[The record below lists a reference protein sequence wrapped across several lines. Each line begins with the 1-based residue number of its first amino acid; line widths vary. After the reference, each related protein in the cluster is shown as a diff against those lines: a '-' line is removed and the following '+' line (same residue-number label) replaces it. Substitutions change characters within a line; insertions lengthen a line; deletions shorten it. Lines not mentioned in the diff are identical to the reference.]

1 MAVGVI
7 VVVGGQWGDEGKGKV
22 VDLLAE
28 EARIVLRSQGGN
40 NAGHT
45 VVVGDRTF
53 KFNLIPSGILHPATV
68 CVIGNGV
75 VLDPRVLLEEVEQL
89 ERAGADLGNL
99 VISERAHMIMPYHP
113 VLDRLEEAAR
123 GDDRL
128 GTTFRGVGPAYSDK
142 VRRIGFRVGDLQK
155 LRFLEKK
162 LDFVLPLKNDVLV
175 KLYSAPPF
183 TKEAILEEYTGYAT
197 RLERFIRDPFPIVQE
212 AVASGQRV
220 ILEGAQGT
228 MLDLDL
234 GTYPYV
240 TSSYPSSGG
249 ALAGAGLGPRHVSTT
264 LGIFKAYTTRVGYG
278 PFPTE
283 LGGTQ
288 GEYLRE
294 RGSEYGTTTGRPRR
308 VGWFDAAVARYS
320 VGVNGIDSIALTK
333 LDVLDELE
341 VVRVCTGYV
350 SKGRR
355 EDHPMANI
363 SHLKHL
369 EPQYEEMPGWRCST
383 RQARRLEDL
392 PKAAAAYVE
401 RLGELAGAPVDL
413 ISVGPSHEETIRRR
427 DAW

>member
-1 MAVGVI
+1 VSVVI
-7 VVVGGQWGDEGKGKV
+7 CLGGQWGDEGKGKI

-28 EARIVLRSQGGN
+28 SAQMVIRSQGGN

-45 VVVGDRTF
+45 VVVGERTF
-53 KFNLIPSGILHPATV
+53 KFNLIPAGILHPETV

-75 VLDPRVLLEEVEQL
+75 VLDPKVLLKEL
-89 ERAGADLGNL
+89 EDLESQGANLDNL

-113 VLDRLEEAAR
+113 VLDRMEEGAR

-128 GTTFRGVGPAYSDK
+128 GTTYRGVGPAYSDK

-162 LDFVLPLKNDVLV
+162 LNFVLPLKNDALV
-175 KLYSAPPF
+175 RLYRADPF
-183 TKEAILEEYTGYAT
+183 TVEAILAEYTEYAS
-197 RLERFIRDPFPIVQE
+197 RLDRFIRDPYPLIQGALQKDE
-212 AVASGQRV
+212 RV

-240 TSSYPSSGG
+240 TSSYPSAGG
-249 ALAGAGLGPRHVSTT
+249 ALGGAGIGPRHVGRTI
-264 LGIFKAYTTRVGYG
+264 GVFKAYTTRVGYG

-283 LGGTQ
+283 LEGSL

-294 RGSEYGTTTGRPRR
+294 RGSEYGTTTGRARR
-308 VGWFDAAVARYS
+308 VGWFDASVARYA

-341 VVRVCTGYV
+341 VIRICTGYR
-350 SKGRR
+350 SKG
-355 EDHPMANI
+355 EPHDHPMANI

-369 EPQYEEMPGWRCST
+369 ELEY
-383 RQARRLEDL
+383 EDL
-392 PKAAAAYVE
+392 PGWQQSTTAARQLSHLPGAARSYLD
-401 RLGELAGAPVDL
+401 RIAELAGAPVDWV
-413 ISVGPSHEETIRRR
+413 SVGAERDQTIEPA
-427 DAW
+427 AW

>member
-1 MAVGVI
+1 VGVI
-7 VVVGGQWGDEGKGKV
+7 VCVGGQWGDEGKGKI

-28 EARIVLRSQGGN
+28 DARIVLRSQGGN

-45 VVVGDRTF
+45 VVVDGRTF
-53 KFNLIPSGILHPATV
+53 KFNLIPSGILHAKTT

-75 VLDPRVLLEEVEQL
+75 VLDPKVLLAEIDAL
-89 ERAGADLGNL
+89 EAAGADLGNL
-99 VISERAHMIMPYHP
+99 VISDRAHMIMPYHP

-128 GTTFRGVGPAYSDK
+128 GTTYRGVGPAYSDK

-162 LDFVLPLKNDVLV
+162 LDFVLPLKNDILV

-183 TKEAILEEYTGYAT
+183 TKAEILAEYTEYAQ
-197 RLERFIRDPFPIVQE
+197 RLDRFIRDPFPILQE
-212 AVASGQRV
+212 AVLQQERV

-249 ALAGAGLGPRHVSTT
+249 ALAGAGLGPRHVSAT
-264 LGIFKAYTTRVGYG
+264 LGVFKAYTTRVGYG

-283 LGGTQ
+283 QEDAL

-308 VGWFDAAVARYS
+308 VGWFDANIARYS

-333 LDVLDELE
+333 LDVLDELP
-341 VVRVCTGYV
+341 VVRVCKGYL
-350 SKGRR
+350 SKG
-355 EDHPMANI
+355 EATDHPMANI

-369 EPQYEEMPGWRCST
+369 EPVYEDLPGWECST
-383 RQARRLEDL
+383 RGARRYQDL
-392 PKAAAAYVE
+392 PAAAQRYVE
-401 RLGELAGAPVDL
+401 RIAELAGASVDL
-413 ISVGPSHEETIRRR
+413 VSVGPERDQTIVRR
-427 DAW
+427 DLW

>member
-1 MAVGVI
+1 MSVVI
-7 VVVGGQWGDEGKGKV
+7 CLGGQWGDEGKGKI

-28 EARIVLRSQGGN
+28 SAQMVIRSQGGN

-53 KFNLIPSGILHPATV
+53 KFNLIPAGILHPSTV

-75 VLDPRVLLEEVEQL
+75 VLDPKVLLQEL
-89 ERAGADLGNL
+89 EALESQGADLDNL

-113 VLDRLEEAAR
+113 VLDRMEEGAR

-128 GTTFRGVGPAYSDK
+128 GTTYRGVGPAYSDK

-162 LDFVLPLKNDVLV
+162 LNFVLPLKNDALTR
-175 KLYSAPPF
+175 LYGAPPF
-183 TKEAILEEYTGYAT
+183 TVGAILAEYTDYAE
-197 RLERFIRDPFPIVQE
+197 RLDRFIRDPYPLIQGV
-212 AVASGQRV
+212 VARDERV

-240 TSSYPSSGG
+240 TSSYPSAGG
-249 ALAGAGLGPRHVSTT
+249 ALAGAGIGPRHVGRTV
-264 LGIFKAYTTRVGYG
+264 GVFKAYTTRVGYG

-283 LGGTQ
+283 LVGEL

-294 RGSEYGTTTGRPRR
+294 RGGEYGTTTGRARR
-308 VGWFDAAVARYS
+308 VGWFDACVARYA
-320 VGVNGIDSIALTK
+320 VGVNGVDSIALTK

-341 VVRVCTGYV
+341 VIRICTGYR
-350 SKGRR
+350 SKGEPR
-355 EDHPMANI
+355 DHPMANI

-369 EPQYEEMPGWRCST
+369 EPEYEELSGWQHST
-383 RQARRLEDL
+383 REARQLADLPEAARR
-392 PKAAAAYVE
+392 YVD
-401 RLGELAGAPVDL
+401 RIAELAGAPVDWV
-413 ISVGPSHEETIRRR
+413 SVGAGRDQTIEPS
-427 DAW
+427 DW

>member
-1 MAVGVI
+1 MSVVI
-7 VVVGGQWGDEGKGKV
+7 CLGGQWGDEGKGKI

-28 EARIVLRSQGGN
+28 SAQMVIRSQGGN

-45 VVVGDRTF
+45 VVVEGHTF
-53 KFNLIPSGILHPATV
+53 KFNLIPAGILHPDTV

-75 VLDPRVLLEEVEQL
+75 VLDPKVLLQEL
-89 ERAGADLGNL
+89 EALESQGADLGHL

-113 VLDRLEEAAR
+113 VLDREEEGAR

-162 LDFVLPLKNDVLV
+162 LNFVLPLKNQALSR
-175 KLYSAPPF
+175 LYGQEPF
-183 TKEAILEEYTGYAT
+183 TVEGILSEYTDYAQ
-197 RLERFIRDPFPIVQE
+197 RLDRFIRDPFPLIQG
-212 AVASGQRV
+212 AVARGDRV
-220 ILEGAQGT
+220 VLEGAQGT

-240 TSSYPSSGG
+240 TSSYPSAGG
-249 ALAGAGLGPRHVSTT
+249 ALAGAGIGPRHVARTI
-264 LGIFKAYTTRVGYG
+264 GVFKAYSTRVGYG

-283 LGGTQ
+283 LEGTL

-294 RGSEYGTTTGRPRR
+294 RGVEYGTTTGRARR
-308 VGWFDAAVARYS
+308 VGWFDACVAAYA

-341 VVRVCTGYV
+341 VIRICTGYR
-350 SKGRR
+350 SKG
-355 EDHPMANI
+355 EPHDHPMANI

-369 EPQYEEMPGWRCST
+369 EPIYQELPGWRSST
-383 RQARRLEDL
+383 TSARHLGDL
-392 PKAAAAYVE
+392 PGAARAYLE
-401 RLGELAGAPVDL
+401 RIAELAGAPVDWV
-413 ISVGPSHEETIRRR
+413 SVGPGREQTIEP
-427 DAW
+427 ANW

>member
-1 MAVGVI
+1 MGVTI
-7 VVVGGQWGDEGKGKV
+7 CVGGQWGDEGKGKV
-22 VDLLAE
+22 VDLLCESAQMV
-28 EARIVLRSQGGN
+28 IRSQGGN

-45 VVVGDRTF
+45 VVAEGRTF
-53 KFNLIPSGILHPATV
+53 KFNLVPSGILHPDTV

-75 VLDPRVLLEEVEQL
+75 VLDPKVVLAEVEQL
-89 ERAGADLGNL
+89 EAAGADLRNL

-113 VLDRLEEAAR
+113 VLDRLEESAR

-162 LDFVLPLKNDVLV
+162 LDFVLPLKNEVLV
-175 KLYSAPPF
+175 KLYGAPPF
-183 TKEAILEEYTGYAT
+183 TASAILEEYTDYAN
-197 RLERFIRDPFPIVQE
+197 RLERFIRDPFPVVQGALARGE
-212 AVASGQRV
+212 RV

-249 ALAGAGLGPRHVSTT
+249 ALAGAGIGPREVTSTV
-264 LGIFKAYTTRVGYG
+264 GVFKAYTTRVGYG

-283 LGGTQ
+283 LEGELA
-288 GEYLRE
+288 EYLRE
-294 RGSEYGTTTGRPRR
+294 RGVEYGTTTGRPRR
-308 VGWFDAAVARYS
+308 VGWFDVPVARYA
-320 VGVNGIDSIALTK
+320 VGVNGIDSLAITK

-341 VVRVCTGYV
+341 RVRICLGYR
-350 SKGRR
+350 SKGRE

-369 EPQYEEMPGWRCST
+369 ECEYLDLPGWRAST
-383 RQARRLEDL
+383 REARSWGELPPQARAYLE
-392 PKAAAAYVE
+392 
-401 RLGELAGAPVDL
+401 RISELVGTPVGL
-413 ISVGPSHEETIRRR
+413 VSVGPER
-427 DAW
+427 DQTVWVGR

>member
-1 MAVGVI
+1 MSVI

-28 EARIVLRSQGGN
+28 RARIVLRSQGGN

-45 VVVGDRTF
+45 VVVDGRTF
-53 KFNLIPSGILHPATV
+53 KFNLIPSGILHPRTI

-75 VLDPRVLLEEVEQL
+75 VLDPKVLLAEVDQL
-89 ERAGADLGNL
+89 EQAGADLGNL

-123 GDDRL
+123 VDDRL

-162 LDFVLPLKNDVLV
+162 LDFVLPLKNDILV
-175 KLYSAPPF
+175 KLYQAPPF
-183 TKEAILEEYTGYAT
+183 TKQEILAEYTDYAS
-197 RLERFIRDPFPIVQE
+197 RLERFIRDPFPIVQT
-212 AVASGQRV
+212 AVGAGERV

-249 ALAGAGLGPRHVSTT
+249 ALAGAGLGPRHVTTT
-264 LGIFKAYTTRVGYG
+264 LGVFKAYTTRVGYG

-283 LGGTQ
+283 LEDSL

-308 VGWFDAAVARYS
+308 VGWFDAAVARYA

-341 VVRVCTGYV
+341 VIRVCTGYS
-350 SKGRR
+350 SKGKA

-363 SHLKHL
+363 SHLKHV
-369 EPQYEEMPGWRCST
+369 EPQFEDLPGWRQST
-383 RQARRLEDL
+383 KGARQFEDL
-392 PKAAAAYVE
+392 PQEARQYVE

-413 ISVGPSHEETIRRR
+413 ISVGPGREETIRRR
-427 DAW
+427 AGW

>member
-1 MAVGVI
+1 MSVVI
-7 VVVGGQWGDEGKGKV
+7 CLGGQWGDEGKGKI

-28 EARIVLRSQGGN
+28 SSQMVIRSQGGN

-53 KFNLIPSGILHPATV
+53 KFNLIPAGILHPSTV

-75 VLDPRVLLEEVEQL
+75 VLDPKVLLQEL
-89 ERAGADLGNL
+89 EALESQGANLDNL

-113 VLDRLEEAAR
+113 VLDRLEESAR

-162 LDFVLPLKNDVLV
+162 LNFVLPLKNEALV
-175 KLYSAPPF
+175 RLYSASPF
-183 TKEAILEEYTGYAT
+183 TVEGILDEYTDYGR
-197 RLERFIRDPFPIVQE
+197 RLERFIRDPYPIIQG
-212 AVASGQRV
+212 AVARGERV

-240 TSSYPSSGG
+240 TSSYPSAGG
-249 ALAGAGLGPRHVSTT
+249 ALAGAGIGPRHVGRTI
-264 LGIFKAYTTRVGYG
+264 GVFKAYTTRVGYG

-283 LGGTQ
+283 LDDDLGD
-288 GEYLRE
+288 YLRE
-294 RGSEYGTTTGRPRR
+294 RGGEYGTTTGRARR
-308 VGWFDAAVARYS
+308 VGWFDACVARYA
-320 VGVNGIDSIALTK
+320 VAVNGIDSIALTK

-341 VVRVCTGYV
+341 VIRICTNYS
-350 SKGRR
+350 SKG
-355 EDHPMANI
+355 EPQDHPMANI
-363 SHLKHL
+363 SHLKHV
-369 EPQYEEMPGWRCST
+369 EPEYEELTGWGRST
-383 RQARRLEDL
+383 KDARRLADL
-392 PKAAAAYVE
+392 PEEARCY
-401 RLGELAGAPVDL
+401 LGRVAELCGAKVDWV
-413 ISVGPSHEETIRRR
+413 SVGAGRDQTIEPS
-427 DAW
+427 DW

>member
-1 MAVGVI
+1 MGVTI
-7 VVVGGQWGDEGKGKV
+7 CVGGQWGDEGKGKV
-22 VDLLAE
+22 VDLLCESAQMV
-28 EARIVLRSQGGN
+28 IRSQGGN

-45 VVVGDRTF
+45 VVAEGRTF
-53 KFNLIPSGILHPATV
+53 KFNLVPSGILHPDTV

-75 VLDPRVLLEEVEQL
+75 VLDPKVVLAEVEEL
-89 ERAGADLGNL
+89 ESAGADLRNL

-113 VLDRLEEAAR
+113 VLDRLEESAR

-162 LDFVLPLKNDVLV
+162 LDFVLPLKNEVLV
-175 KLYSAPPF
+175 KLYGAPPF
-183 TKEAILEEYTGYAT
+183 TASAILEEYTDYAD
-197 RLERFIRDPFPIVQE
+197 RLERFIRDPFPVVQGVLARGE
-212 AVASGQRV
+212 RV

-249 ALAGAGLGPRHVSTT
+249 ALAGAGIGPREVTSTV
-264 LGIFKAYTTRVGYG
+264 GVFKAYTTRVGYG

-283 LGGTQ
+283 LEGELA
-288 GEYLRE
+288 EYLRE
-294 RGSEYGTTTGRPRR
+294 RGVEYGTTTGRPRR
-308 VGWFDAAVARYS
+308 VGWFDVPVARYA
-320 VGVNGIDSIALTK
+320 VGVNGIDSLAITK

-341 VVRVCTGYV
+341 QVRICTGYR
-350 SKGRR
+350 SKGRE

-369 EPQYEEMPGWRCST
+369 ECEYLELPGWRTST
-383 RQARRLEDL
+383 REARSWGALPPEARAYLE
-392 PKAAAAYVE
+392 
-401 RLGELAGAPVDL
+401 RISELVGAPVGL
-413 ISVGPSHEETIRRR
+413 VSVGPER
-427 DAW
+427 DQTVWVGS

>member
-1 MAVGVI
+1 MGVT
-7 VVVGGQWGDEGKGKV
+7 VCVGGQWGDEGKGKV
-22 VDLLAE
+22 VDLLCESAQMV
-28 EARIVLRSQGGN
+28 IRSQGGN

-45 VVVGDRTF
+45 VVAGGRTF
-53 KFNLIPSGILHPATV
+53 KFNLVPSGILHPDTV
-68 CVIGNGV
+68 CIIGNGV
-75 VLDPRVLLEEVEQL
+75 VLDPKVVLAEVEQL
-89 ERAGADLGNL
+89 EAAGADLRNL

-162 LDFVLPLKNDVLV
+162 LDFVLPLKNEVLV
-175 KLYSAPPF
+175 KLYGAPPF
-183 TKEAILEEYTGYAT
+183 AASAILEEYTDYAT
-197 RLERFIRDPFPIVQE
+197 RLERFIQDPFPVVQGALARGE
-212 AVASGQRV
+212 RV

-249 ALAGAGLGPRHVSTT
+249 ALAGAGIGPREVTSTV
-264 LGIFKAYTTRVGYG
+264 GVFKAYATRVGYG

-283 LGGTQ
+283 LEGELA
-288 GEYLRE
+288 EYLRE
-294 RGSEYGTTTGRPRR
+294 RGVEYGTTTGRPRR
-308 VGWFDAAVARYS
+308 VGWFDVPVARYA
-320 VGVNGIDSIALTK
+320 VGVNGIDSLAITK

-341 VVRVCTGYV
+341 TVRICTGYR
-350 SKGRR
+350 SKGKD

-363 SHLKHL
+363 SHLKHVECQYL
-369 EPQYEEMPGWRCST
+369 ELPGWRTPT
-383 RQARRLEDL
+383 REARSWGELPPQARAYLE
-392 PKAAAAYVE
+392 
-401 RLGELAGAPVDL
+401 RISELVGAPVGL
-413 ISVGPSHEETIRRR
+413 VSVGPER
-427 DAW
+427 DQTVWVGA

>member
-1 MAVGVI
+1 MGVTI
-7 VVVGGQWGDEGKGKV
+7 CVGGQWGDEGKGKV
-22 VDLLAE
+22 VDLLCESAQMV
-28 EARIVLRSQGGN
+28 IRSQGGN

-45 VVVGDRTF
+45 VVAGGRTF
-53 KFNLIPSGILHPATV
+53 KFNLVPSGILHPDTV

-75 VLDPRVLLEEVEQL
+75 VLDPKVVLSEVEQL
-89 ERAGADLGNL
+89 EAAGADLRNL

-113 VLDRLEEAAR
+113 VLDRLEESAR

-162 LDFVLPLKNDVLV
+162 LDFVLPLKNEVLV
-175 KLYSAPPF
+175 KLYGAPPF
-183 TKEAILEEYTGYAT
+183 TASAILEEYTDYAN
-197 RLERFIRDPFPIVQE
+197 RLERFIRDPFPVVQGALARGE
-212 AVASGQRV
+212 RV

-249 ALAGAGLGPRHVSTT
+249 ALAGAGIGPREVTSTV
-264 LGIFKAYTTRVGYG
+264 GVFKAYTTRVGYG

-283 LGGTQ
+283 LEGELA
-288 GEYLRE
+288 EYLRE
-294 RGSEYGTTTGRPRR
+294 RGVEYGTTTGRPRR
-308 VGWFDAAVARYS
+308 VGWFDVPVARYA
-320 VGVNGIDSIALTK
+320 VGVNGIDSLAITK

-341 VVRVCTGYV
+341 RVRICLGYR
-350 SKGRR
+350 SKGRE

-369 EPQYEEMPGWRCST
+369 ECEYLDLPGWRAST
-383 RQARRLEDL
+383 REARSWGELPPQARAYLE
-392 PKAAAAYVE
+392 
-401 RLGELAGAPVDL
+401 RISELVGTPVGL
-413 ISVGPSHEETIRRR
+413 VSVGPER
-427 DAW
+427 DQTVWVGR

>member
-1 MAVGVI
+1 MGVI
-7 VVVGGQWGDEGKGKV
+7 VCVGGQWGDEGKGKV

-28 EARIVLRSQGGN
+28 QARIVLRSQGGN

-45 VVVGDRTF
+45 VVVDGVTF
-53 KFNLIPSGILHPATV
+53 KFNLIPSGILHPETI

-75 VLDPRVLLEEVEQL
+75 VLDPKVLLSEVAAL
-89 ERAGADLGNL
+89 EAAGADLRNL

-113 VLDRLEEAAR
+113 TLDRLEESAR

-162 LDFVLPLKNDVLV
+162 LDFVLPLKNDILV
-175 KLYSAPPF
+175 KLYGAVPF
-183 TKEAILEEYTGYAT
+183 TKEEILSEYTEYAD
-197 RLERFIRDPFPIVQE
+197 RLDRFIRDPFPIVHD
-212 AVASGQRV
+212 AVAQGSRV

-249 ALAGAGLGPRHVSTT
+249 ALAGAGIGPRHVTTT
-264 LGIFKAYTTRVGYG
+264 LGVFKAYTTRVGYG
-278 PFPTE
+278 PLPTE
-283 LGGTQ
+283 LEGSL

-294 RGSEYGTTTGRPRR
+294 RGSEYGTTTGRSRR
-308 VGWFDAAVARYS
+308 VGWFDAPVARYA

-341 VVRVCTGYV
+341 ELRICIGYR
-350 SKGRR
+350 SKG
-355 EDHPMANI
+355 EIQDHPMANI

-369 EPQYEEMPGWRCST
+369 EPVYEELPGWQRST
-383 RQARRLEDL
+383 RDARHFEDL
-392 PKAAAAYVE
+392 PEGARAYVE
-401 RLGELAGAPVDL
+401 RIEELAGARVDL
-413 ISVGPSHEETIRRR
+413 ISVGPGRDQTILRRQE
-427 DAW
+427 W

>member
-1 MAVGVI
+1 MGVTI
-7 VVVGGQWGDEGKGKV
+7 CVGGQWGDEGKGKV
-22 VDLLAE
+22 VDLLCESAQMV
-28 EARIVLRSQGGN
+28 IRSQGGN

-45 VVVGDRTF
+45 VVAGGRTF
-53 KFNLIPSGILHPATV
+53 KFNLVPSGILHPDTV

-75 VLDPRVLLEEVEQL
+75 VLDPKVVLSEVEQL
-89 ERAGADLGNL
+89 EAAGADLRNL

-113 VLDRLEEAAR
+113 VLDRLEESAR

-162 LDFVLPLKNDVLV
+162 LDFVLPLKNEVLV
-175 KLYSAPPF
+175 KLYGAPPF
-183 TKEAILEEYTGYAT
+183 TASAILEEYTDYAN
-197 RLERFIRDPFPIVQE
+197 RLERFIRDPFPVVQGALARGE
-212 AVASGQRV
+212 RV

-249 ALAGAGLGPRHVSTT
+249 ALAGAGIGPREVTSTV
-264 LGIFKAYTTRVGYG
+264 GVFKAYATRVGYG

-283 LGGTQ
+283 LE
-288 GEYLRE
+288 GELAEDLRE
-294 RGSEYGTTTGRPRR
+294 RGVEYGTTTGRPRR
-308 VGWFDAAVARYS
+308 VGWFDVPVARYA
-320 VGVNGIDSIALTK
+320 VGVNGIDSLAITK

-341 VVRVCTGYV
+341 RVRICLGYR
-350 SKGRR
+350 SKGGE

-363 SHLKHL
+363 SHLKHVECEYQEL
-369 EPQYEEMPGWRCST
+369 PGWRVST
-383 RQARRLEDL
+383 REARSWGELPPQARAYLE
-392 PKAAAAYVE
+392 
-401 RLGELAGAPVDL
+401 RISELVGTPIGLV
-413 ISVGPSHEETIRRR
+413 SVGPEREQTVWVGR
-427 DAW
+427 

>member
-1 MAVGVI
+1 VGVI

-28 EARIVLRSQGGN
+28 DARIVLRSQGGN

-45 VVVGDRTF
+45 VVVDDRTF

-89 ERAGADLGNL
+89 ERAGADLSNL

-162 LDFVLPLKNDVLV
+162 LDFVLPLKNDILV
-175 KLYSAPPF
+175 KLYSAAPF
-183 TKEAILEEYTGYAT
+183 TKESILEEYTGYAS
-197 RLERFIRDPFPIVQE
+197 RLDRFIRDPFPIVQE
-212 AVASGQRV
+212 AVASGERV

-283 LGGTQ
+283 LDDAQ

-308 VGWFDAAVARYS
+308 VGWFDAAVARYA
-320 VGVNGIDSIALTK
+320 VAVNGIDSIALTK

-350 SKGRR
+350 SKGMP

-369 EPQYEEMPGWRCST
+369 EPQYEELPGWGRST
-383 RQARRLEDL
+383 REVRKFEDL
-392 PKAAAAYVE
+392 PKEAVSYVQ
-401 RLGELAGAPVDL
+401 RLEELAGAQVDL
-413 ISVGPSHEETIRRR
+413 ISVGPGREETIRRR
-427 DAW
+427 ESW

>member
-1 MAVGVI
+1 MGVI
-7 VVVGGQWGDEGKGKV
+7 VCVGGQWGDEGKGKV

-45 VVVGDRTF
+45 VVVDGVTF
-53 KFNLIPSGILHPATV
+53 KFNLIPSGILHPETI

-75 VLDPRVLLEEVEQL
+75 VLDPKVLLSEIAAL
-89 ERAGADLGNL
+89 EAAGADLGNL
-99 VISERAHMIMPYHP
+99 VVSERAHMIMPYHP
-113 VLDRLEEAAR
+113 MLDRLEESAR

-162 LDFVLPLKNDVLV
+162 LDFVLPLKNDILV
-175 KLYSAPPF
+175 KLYGATPF
-183 TKEAILEEYTGYAT
+183 TKEEILSEYTEYAN
-197 RLERFIRDPFPIVQE
+197 RLDRFIRDPFPIVQE
-212 AVASGQRV
+212 AVADGSRV

-249 ALAGAGLGPRHVSTT
+249 ALAGAGIGPRHVTTT
-264 LGIFKAYTTRVGYG
+264 LGVFKAYTTRVGYG
-278 PFPTE
+278 PLPTE
-283 LGGTQ
+283 LEGSR

-294 RGSEYGTTTGRPRR
+294 LGSEYGTTTGRPRR
-308 VGWFDAAVARYS
+308 VGWFDAVVARYA

-333 LDVLDELE
+333 LDVLDEFEQL
-341 VVRVCTGYV
+341 RICTGYL
-350 SKGRR
+350 SKGGIQ
-355 EDHPMANI
+355 DHPMANI

-369 EPQYEEMPGWRCST
+369 EPVYEELPGWGCST
-383 RQARRLEDL
+383 RDARQFEDL
-392 PKAAAAYVE
+392 PEAARAYVARIE
-401 RLGELAGAPVDL
+401 DLAGARVDL
-413 ISVGPSHEETIRRR
+413 ISVGPGRDQTILRRQE
-427 DAW
+427 W

>member
-1 MAVGVI
+1 MGVTI
-7 VVVGGQWGDEGKGKV
+7 CVGGQWGDEGKGKV
-22 VDLLAE
+22 VDLLCESAQMV
-28 EARIVLRSQGGN
+28 IRSQGGN

-45 VVVGDRTF
+45 VVAGGRTF
-53 KFNLIPSGILHPATV
+53 KFNLVPSGILHPDTV
-68 CVIGNGV
+68 CVVGNGV
-75 VLDPRVLLEEVEQL
+75 VLDPKVVLAEVEQL
-89 ERAGADLGNL
+89 EAAGADLRNL

-113 VLDRLEEAAR
+113 VLDRLEESAR

-162 LDFVLPLKNDVLV
+162 LDFVLPLKNEVLV
-175 KLYSAPPF
+175 KLYGAPPF
-183 TKEAILEEYTGYAT
+183 TASAILEEYTDYAN
-197 RLERFIRDPFPIVQE
+197 RLERFIRDPFPVVQGALARGE
-212 AVASGQRV
+212 RV

-249 ALAGAGLGPRHVSTT
+249 ALAGAGIGPREVTSTV
-264 LGIFKAYTTRVGYG
+264 GVFKAYTTRVGYG

-283 LGGTQ
+283 LEGELA
-288 GEYLRE
+288 EYLRE
-294 RGSEYGTTTGRPRR
+294 RGVEYGTTTGRPRR
-308 VGWFDAAVARYS
+308 VGWFDVPVARYA
-320 VGVNGIDSIALTK
+320 VGVNGIDSLAITK

-341 VVRVCTGYV
+341 RVRICLGYR
-350 SKGRR
+350 SKGRE

-369 EPQYEEMPGWRCST
+369 ECEYLELPGWRAST
-383 RQARRLEDL
+383 RGARSWGELPPQARAYLE
-392 PKAAAAYVE
+392 
-401 RLGELAGAPVDL
+401 RISELVGTPVGL
-413 ISVGPSHEETIRRR
+413 VSVGPERDETVWVGR
-427 DAW
+427 

>member
-1 MAVGVI
+1 MGVTI
-7 VVVGGQWGDEGKGKV
+7 CVGGQWGDEGKGKV
-22 VDLLAE
+22 VDLLCESAQMV
-28 EARIVLRSQGGN
+28 IRSQGGN

-45 VVVGDRTF
+45 VVAGGRTF
-53 KFNLIPSGILHPATV
+53 KFNLVPSGILHPDTV

-75 VLDPRVLLEEVEQL
+75 VLDPKVVLAEVEQL
-89 ERAGADLGNL
+89 EAAGADLRNL

-113 VLDRLEEAAR
+113 VLDRLEESAR

-162 LDFVLPLKNDVLV
+162 LDFVLPLKNEVLV
-175 KLYSAPPF
+175 KLYGAPPF
-183 TKEAILEEYTGYAT
+183 TASAILEEYTDYAN
-197 RLERFIRDPFPIVQE
+197 RLERFIRDPFPVVQG
-212 AVASGQRV
+212 ALARGDRV

-249 ALAGAGLGPRHVSTT
+249 ALAGAGIGPREVTSTV
-264 LGIFKAYTTRVGYG
+264 GVFKAYTTRVGYG

-283 LGGTQ
+283 LEGELA
-288 GEYLRE
+288 EYLRE
-294 RGSEYGTTTGRPRR
+294 RGVEYGTTTGRPRR
-308 VGWFDAAVARYS
+308 VGWFDVPVARYA
-320 VGVNGIDSIALTK
+320 VGVNGIDSLAITK

-341 VVRVCTGYV
+341 RVRICLGYR
-350 SKGRR
+350 SKGRE

-369 EPQYEEMPGWRCST
+369 ECEYLELPGWRAST
-383 RQARRLEDL
+383 RGARSWGELPPQARAYLE
-392 PKAAAAYVE
+392 
-401 RLGELAGAPVDL
+401 RISELVGTPVGL
-413 ISVGPSHEETIRRR
+413 VSVGPERDETVWVGR
-427 DAW
+427 

>member
-1 MAVGVI
+1 MGVI

-28 EARIVLRSQGGN
+28 QAGIVLRSQGGN

-45 VVVGDRTF
+45 VVVDGRTF

-89 ERAGADLGNL
+89 ERAGADLSRL
-99 VISERAHMIMPYHP
+99 VISDRAHMIMPYHP

-162 LDFVLPLKNDVLV
+162 LDFVLPLKNDILV

-183 TKEAILEEYTGYAT
+183 TKEAILEEYTGYAR

-212 AVASGQRV
+212 AVRSGRRV

-249 ALAGAGLGPRHVSTT
+249 ALAGAGLGPRHVSAT

-283 LGGTQ
+283 LEGSMA
-288 GEYLRE
+288 EYLRE
-294 RGSEYGTTTGRPRR
+294 RGVEYGTTTGRPRR
-308 VGWFDAAVARYS
+308 VGWFDAAVARYA
-320 VGVNGIDSIALTK
+320 VAVNGIDSIALTK

-341 VVRVCTGYV
+341 VIRVCTGYL
-350 SKGRR
+350 SKGRY

-369 EPQYEEMPGWRCST
+369 EPQYEELPGWRRST
-383 RQARRLEDL
+383 RDARRFEDL
-392 PKAAAAYVE
+392 PKEAAAYVE
-401 RLGELAGAPVDL
+401 RLSELAGAPIDL
-413 ISVGPSHEETIRRR
+413 ISVGPGREETIPRRSI
-427 DAW
+427 W

>member
-1 MAVGVI
+1 MGVTI
-7 VVVGGQWGDEGKGKV
+7 CVGGQWGDEGKGKV
-22 VDLLAE
+22 VDLLCESAQMV
-28 EARIVLRSQGGN
+28 IRSQGGN

-45 VVVGDRTF
+45 VVAGGRTF
-53 KFNLIPSGILHPATV
+53 KFNLVPSGILHPDTV

-75 VLDPRVLLEEVEQL
+75 VLDPKVVLAEVEQL
-89 ERAGADLGNL
+89 EAAGADLRNL

-113 VLDRLEEAAR
+113 VLDRLEESAR

-162 LDFVLPLKNDVLV
+162 LDFVLPLKNEVLV
-175 KLYSAPPF
+175 KLYGAPPF
-183 TKEAILEEYTGYAT
+183 TASAILEEYTDYAN
-197 RLERFIRDPFPIVQE
+197 RLERFIRDPFPVVQGALARGE
-212 AVASGQRV
+212 RV

-249 ALAGAGLGPRHVSTT
+249 ALAGAGIGPREVTSTV
-264 LGIFKAYTTRVGYG
+264 GVFKAYTTRVGYG

-283 LGGTQ
+283 LEGELA
-288 GEYLRE
+288 EYLRE
-294 RGSEYGTTTGRPRR
+294 RGVEYGTTTGRPRR
-308 VGWFDAAVARYS
+308 VGWFDVPVARYA
-320 VGVNGIDSIALTK
+320 VGVNGIDSLAITK

-341 VVRVCTGYV
+341 RVRICLGYR
-350 SKGRR
+350 SKGRE

-369 EPQYEEMPGWRCST
+369 ECEYLDLPGWRAST
-383 RQARRLEDL
+383 REARSWGELPPQARAYLE
-392 PKAAAAYVE
+392 
-401 RLGELAGAPVDL
+401 RISELVGTPVGL
-413 ISVGPSHEETIRRR
+413 VSVGPER
-427 DAW
+427 DQTVWVGR

>member
-1 MAVGVI
+1 MGVTI
-7 VVVGGQWGDEGKGKV
+7 CVGGQWGDEGKGKV
-22 VDLLAE
+22 VDLLCESAQMV
-28 EARIVLRSQGGN
+28 IRSQGGN

-45 VVVGDRTF
+45 VVAEGRTF
-53 KFNLIPSGILHPATV
+53 KFNLVPSGILHPDTV

-75 VLDPRVLLEEVEQL
+75 VLDPKVVLAEVEQL
-89 ERAGADLGNL
+89 ESAGADLRNL

-113 VLDRLEEAAR
+113 VLDRLEESAR

-162 LDFVLPLKNDVLV
+162 LDFVLPLKNEVLV
-175 KLYSAPPF
+175 KLYGAPPF
-183 TKEAILEEYTGYAT
+183 TASAILEEYTDYAN
-197 RLERFIRDPFPIVQE
+197 RLERFIRDPYPVVQGALARGE
-212 AVASGQRV
+212 RV

-249 ALAGAGLGPRHVSTT
+249 ALAGAGIGPREVTSTV
-264 LGIFKAYTTRVGYG
+264 GVFKAYTTRVGYG

-283 LGGTQ
+283 LEGELA
-288 GEYLRE
+288 EYLRE
-294 RGSEYGTTTGRPRR
+294 RGVEYGTTTGRPRR
-308 VGWFDAAVARYS
+308 VGWFDVPVARYA
-320 VGVNGIDSIALTK
+320 VGVNGIDSLAITK

-341 VVRVCTGYV
+341 RVRICTGYR
-350 SKGRR
+350 SKGRE

-369 EPQYEEMPGWRCST
+369 DCEYLELPGWCTST
-383 RQARRLEDL
+383 REARSWGELPLQARAYLE
-392 PKAAAAYVE
+392 
-401 RLGELAGAPVDL
+401 RISELVRAPVGL
-413 ISVGPSHEETIRRR
+413 VSVGPER
-427 DAW
+427 DQTVWVGS

>member
-1 MAVGVI
+1 MGVTI
-7 VVVGGQWGDEGKGKV
+7 CVGGQWGDEGKGKV
-22 VDLLAE
+22 VDLLCESAQMV
-28 EARIVLRSQGGN
+28 IRSQGGN

-45 VVVGDRTF
+45 VVAGGRTF
-53 KFNLIPSGILHPATV
+53 KFNLVPSGILHPDTV

-75 VLDPRVLLEEVEQL
+75 VLDPKVVLAEVEQL
-89 ERAGADLGNL
+89 EAEGADLRNL
-99 VISERAHMIMPYHP
+99 IISERAHMIMPYHP
-113 VLDRLEEAAR
+113 VLDRLEESAR

-162 LDFVLPLKNDVLV
+162 LDFVLALKNEVLV
-175 KLYSAPPF
+175 KLYGAPPF
-183 TKEAILEEYTGYAT
+183 TAAAILEEYTDYAS
-197 RLERFIRDPFPIVQE
+197 RLERFIRDPFPLVQGALARGE
-212 AVASGQRV
+212 RV

-249 ALAGAGLGPRHVSTT
+249 ALAGAGIGPRAVTSTV
-264 LGIFKAYTTRVGYG
+264 GVFKAYTTRVGYG

-283 LGGTQ
+283 LEGELA
-288 GEYLRE
+288 EYLRE
-294 RGSEYGTTTGRPRR
+294 RGVEYGTTTGRPRR
-308 VGWFDAAVARYS
+308 VGWFDVPVARYA
-320 VGVNGIDSIALTK
+320 VGVNGIDSLAITK

-341 VVRVCTGYV
+341 TVRICTGYR
-350 SKGRR
+350 SKGRA

-369 EPQYEEMPGWRCST
+369 ECQYLELPGWRTPT
-383 RQARRLEDL
+383 REARSWGELPPQARAYLER
-392 PKAAAAYVE
+392 VS
-401 RLGELAGAPVDL
+401 ELVGAPLGLV
-413 ISVGPSHEETIRRR
+413 SVGPERDETVWVG
-427 DAW
+427 A

>member
-1 MAVGVI
+1 MGVI
-7 VVVGGQWGDEGKGKV
+7 VCVGGQWGDEGKGKV

-28 EARIVLRSQGGN
+28 SARIVLRSQGGN

-45 VVVGDRTF
+45 VVVDGKTF
-53 KFNLIPSGILHPATV
+53 KFNLVPSGILHPDTV

-75 VLDPRVLLEEVEQL
+75 VLDPKVLLAEIAALEE
-89 ERAGADLGNL
+89 AGADLGNL

-128 GTTFRGVGPAYSDK
+128 GTTYRGVGPAYSDK

-155 LRFLEKK
+155 LSFLEKK
-162 LDFVLPLKNDVLV
+162 LNFVLPLKNDILV
-175 KLYSAPPF
+175 KLYGAPPF
-183 TKEAILEEYTGYAT
+183 TKEEILDEYTQYAG
-197 RLERFIRDPFPIVQE
+197 RLDRFIKDPYPLVQL
-212 AVASGQRV
+212 AVAQGRRV
-220 ILEGAQGT
+220 VLEGAQGT

-249 ALAGAGLGPRHVSTT
+249 ALAGAGIGPRHVSATV
-264 LGIFKAYTTRVGYG
+264 GVFKAYTTRVGYG

-283 LGGTQ
+283 LHDDL

-294 RGSEYGTTTGRPRR
+294 RGAEYGTTTGRPRR
-308 VGWFDAAVARYS
+308 VGWFDGPVASYA

-341 VVRVCTGYV
+341 VVQICTGYL
-350 SKGRR
+350 SKGVAH
-355 EDHPMANI
+355 DHPMANI

-369 EPQYEEMPGWRCST
+369 QPVYEELAGWGCST
-383 RQARRLEDL
+383 RQARSFAEL
-392 PKAAAAYVE
+392 PEPAQRYVARIE
-401 RLGELAGAPVDL
+401 EVAGAAVDV
-413 ISVGPSHEETIRRR
+413 ISVGPERDQTIWRRQS
-427 DAW
+427 W

>member
-1 MAVGVI
+1 MGVI
-7 VVVGGQWGDEGKGKV
+7 VCVGGQWGDEGKGKV

-28 EARIVLRSQGGN
+28 SARVVLRSQGGN

-45 VVVGDRTF
+45 VVVDGRTF
-53 KFNLIPSGILHPATV
+53 KFNLVPSGILHPETV

-75 VLDPRVLLEEVEQL
+75 VLDPKVLLAEIAALEE
-89 ERAGADLGNL
+89 AGADLSNL

-128 GTTFRGVGPAYSDK
+128 GTTYRGVGPAYSDK

-155 LRFLEKK
+155 LSFLEKK
-162 LDFVLPLKNDVLV
+162 LNFVLPLKNDILV
-175 KLYSAPPF
+175 KLYEAPPF
-183 TKEAILEEYTGYAT
+183 TKEEILAEYTEYAS
-197 RLERFIRDPFPIVQE
+197 RLDRFIKDPYPLVQL
-212 AVASGQRV
+212 AVAQGHRV

-249 ALAGAGLGPRHVSTT
+249 ALAGAGIGPRHVTAT
-264 LGIFKAYTTRVGYG
+264 VGVFKAYTTRVGYG

-283 LGGTQ
+283 LEDEL

-294 RGSEYGTTTGRPRR
+294 RGAEYGTTTGRARR
-308 VGWFDAAVARYS
+308 VGWFDGPVASYA

-333 LDVLDELE
+333 LDVLDEME
-341 VVRVCTGYV
+341 VVRICTGYL
-350 SKGRR
+350 SKG
-355 EDHPMANI
+355 EAHDHPMANI

-369 EPQYEEMPGWRCST
+369 EPVYEELPGWGCST
-383 RQARRLEDL
+383 REARSYADL
-392 PKAAAAYVE
+392 P
-401 RLGELAGAPVDL
+401 ELAQRYVARIEEVAGACVDV
-413 ISVGPSHEETIRRR
+413 ISVGPERDQTIWRRQ
-427 DAW
+427 AW